1 MLATACPEWQA
12 VKLTF
17 FAPLFCQRCMK
28 INRARIIIT
37 VHLTIIPQV
46 HGGYELAIIIS
57 YPTSVIV
64 LFKTPSKYWEFF
76 PTLFCKNNR
85 FSAFSRRVQ
94 LPYFYYL
101 VGRYS
106 GSYAMMAKPIRALE
120 LHYPMIQFLINCII
134 FFLIYRLLWFSTTE
148 WTNWTNTRPWV
159 L

>member
-1 MLATACPEWQA
+1 MTCGLVHASYSLPEWHT

-64 LFKTPSKYWEFF
+64 LLKTPSKY
-76 PTLFCKNNR
+76 
-85 FSAFSRRVQ
+85 
-94 LPYFYYL
+94 
-101 VGRYS
+101 
-106 GSYAMMAKPIRALE
+106 
-120 LHYPMIQFLINCII
+120 
-134 FFLIYRLLWFSTTE
+134 
-148 WTNWTNTRPWV
+148 
-159 L
+159 